1 MKSNDEI
8 YEIVEVA
15 ECKAAVMTRKNTA
28 KFLGI
33 CLTTLDGL
41 DIPKTRIGRKV
52 YYKKDVLN
60 KWLDGRTEKKK
71 RGKA

>member
-1 MKSNDEI
+1 MKSSEEI
-8 YEIVEVA
+8 IKIIEA
-15 ECKAAVMTRKNTA
+15 GECGKDVMTRINTA

-52 YYKKDVLN
+52 YYRMDVIK
-60 KWLDGRTEKKK
+60 KWLDGNTEKKK